1 MKFFIYICNLTFFTG
16 ISYGQSLVRSSINSL
31 SSVKTKKIRQTVGQ
45 TINSVPSSNFY
56 YGYQSP
62 ILSPKKSKYLDAI
75 LVYPNPVRSA
85 LNITV
90 PHTNFSFKFFNFS
103 GQLVKS
109 GNLINKKTLIKLNL
123 LPTGIY
129 NLIILTKNGTI
140 IYQMKIVKE

>member
-1 MKFFIYICNLTFFTG
+1 MKFFIYICNLAFFTG

-45 TINSVPSSNFY
+45 TINSIPSSNFY

-62 ILSPKKSKYLDAI
+62 ILSPKKSQHLDAI

-85 LNITV
+85 LQVTV
-90 PHTNFSFKFFNFS
+90 PHTKFIFKFFNFS

-109 GNLINKKTLIKLNL
+109 GSLFTKKTLIELDL

-129 NLIILTKNGTI
+129 NLVILTKNDSI
-140 IYQMKIVKE
+140 VYQMKIVKE

>member
-1 MKFFIYICNLTFFTG
+1 MKFFIYICNLAFFTG
-16 ISYGQSLVRSSINSL
+16 ISYGQSLVRSSVNSL

-45 TINSVPSSNFY
+45 SINSVPSSNFY

-85 LNITV
+85 LHVTV
-90 PHTNFSFKFFNFS
+90 PHTKFTFKFFNFS

-109 GNLINKKTLIKLNL
+109 GNLITKKTLIDA
-123 LPTGIY
+123 
-129 NLIILTKNGTI
+129 
-140 IYQMKIVKE
+140 

>member
-1 MKFFIYICNLTFFTG
+1 MKFFIYICNLAFFTG
-16 ISYGQSLVRSSINSL
+16 ISYGQSLVRSSVNSL

-45 TINSVPSSNFY
+45 SINSVPSSNFY

-85 LNITV
+85 LHVTV
-90 PHTNFSFKFFNFS
+90 PHTKFTFKFFNFS

-109 GNLINKKTLIKLNL
+109 GNLITKKTLIELDL
-123 LPTGIY
+123 LPNGIY
-129 NLIILTKNGTI
+129 NLVILTKNGTI
-140 IYQMKIVKE
+140 VFQMKIVKE

>member
-1 MKFFIYICNLTFFTG
+1 MKFFIYICNLAFFTG

-31 SSVKTKKIRQTVGQ
+31 SSVKTEKIRQTVGQ

-56 YGYQSP
+56 FGYQSP
-62 ILSPKKSKYLDAI
+62 ILRPKKSQYFDAI

-85 LNITV
+85 LHVTV
-90 PHTNFSFKFFNFS
+90 PHTKFTFKFFNFS

-109 GNLINKKTLIKLNL
+109 GNLITKKTLIELDL

-129 NLIILTKNGTI
+129 NLVILTKNGTI
-140 IYQMKIVKE
+140 VYQMKIVKE

>member
-1 MKFFIYICNLTFFTG
+1 MNFFIYLCNLAFFTG
-16 ISYGQSLVRSSINSL
+16 ISYGQSFVRSSINSL
-31 SSVKTKKIRQTVGQ
+31 SSVKTQKIRQTVGQ

-56 YGYQSP
+56 FGYQSP
-62 ILSPKKSKYLDAI
+62 ILRPKKSQYFDAI
-75 LVYPNPVRSA
+75 LVYPNPVHSA
-85 LNITV
+85 LHITV
-90 PHTNFSFKFFNFS
+90 PHTKFSFKFFNFS

-140 IYQMKIVKE
+140 AYQMKIIKE

>member
-1 MKFFIYICNLTFFTG
+1 MKFFIYICNLAFFTG
-16 ISYGQSLVRSSINSL
+16 ISYGQSLVRSSVNSL

-62 ILSPKKSKYLDAI
+62 ILRPKKSKYLDAI

-85 LNITV
+85 LHVTV
-90 PHTNFSFKFFNFS
+90 PHTKFTFKFFNFS

-109 GNLINKKTLIKLNL
+109 GKLITKKTLIKLEL
-123 LPTGIY
+123 LPIGIY
-129 NLIILTKNGTI
+129 NLLILTKNDSI
-140 IYQMKIVKE
+140 VYQMKIVKE

>member
-1 MKFFIYICNLTFFTG
+1 MKFFIYICNLAFFTG

-56 YGYQSP
+56 FGYQSP
-62 ILSPKKSKYLDAI
+62 ILRPKKSQYFDAI

-85 LNITV
+85 LHVTV
-90 PHTNFSFKFFNFS
+90 PHTKFTFKFFNFS

-109 GNLINKKTLIKLNL
+109 GNLITKKTLVKLDL
-123 LPTGIY
+123 LPNGIY
-129 NLIILTKNGTI
+129 NLVILAKNETI
-140 IYQMKIVKE
+140 VYQMKIVKE

>member
-1 MKFFIYICNLTFFTG
+1 MKFFIYICNLAFFTG

-31 SSVKTKKIRQTVGQ
+31 SSVKTKIIRQTVGQ

-62 ILSPKKSKYLDAI
+62 ILRPKKSKYLDAI

-85 LNITV
+85 LHVTV
-90 PHTNFSFKFFNFS
+90 PHTKFTFKFFNFS

-109 GNLINKKTLIKLNL
+109 GNLITKKTLINLEL
-123 LPTGIY
+123 LPIGIY
-129 NLIILTKNGTI
+129 NLLILTKNDSI
-140 IYQMKIVKE
+140 VYQMKIVKE

>member
-1 MKFFIYICNLTFFTG
+1 MKFFIYICNLAFFTG

-45 TINSVPSSNFY
+45 SINSVPSSNFY

-62 ILSPKKSKYLDAI
+62 ILRPKKSKYLDAI

-85 LNITV
+85 LHVTV
-90 PHTNFSFKFFNFS
+90 PHTKFTFKFFNFS

-109 GNLINKKTLIKLNL
+109 GKLITKKTLIKLEL
-123 LPTGIY
+123 LPIGIY
-129 NLIILTKNGTI
+129 NLLILTKNDSI
-140 IYQMKIVKE
+140 VYQMKIVKE

>member
-140 IYQMKIVKE
+140 VYQMKIVKE

>member
-1 MKFFIYICNLTFFTG
+1 MKFFIYICNLAFFTG

-45 TINSVPSSNFY
+45 SINSVPSSNFY

-62 ILSPKKSKYLDAI
+62 ILRPVKSKYLDAI

-85 LNITV
+85 LHVTV
-90 PHTNFSFKFFNFS
+90 PHTKFTFKFFNFS

-109 GNLINKKTLIKLNL
+109 GKLITKKTLIKLEL
-123 LPTGIY
+123 LPIGIY
-129 NLIILTKNGTI
+129 NLLILTKNDSI
-140 IYQMKIVKE
+140 VYQIKIVKE